1 MKKSIVLFAFAI
13 ASMTFVSCKDEAKQ
27 ESTVEA
33 IDEHAGH
40 DHAAGEMHATYA
52 CPMDCEKGKHYEA
65 PGTCPVCEMDL
76 VAVTETTEGHEGH
89 NH

>member
-1 MKKSIVLFAFAI
+1 MKKTIVLFAFAI

-27 ESTVEA
+27 ETTVEA

-76 VAVTETTEGHEGH
+76 VAVTETTETTEGH

>member
-1 MKKSIVLFAFAI
+1 MKKTIVLFAFAI

-27 ESTVEA
+27 ETTVEA

-76 VAVTETTEGHEGH
+76 VAVTETTEGH